1 MKGALVRSLRLY
13 PALLRLGFAEAV
25 AYRAEFLVW
34 ILTTTMPLIMLALW
48 AAVAR
53 EAPVGRFDS
62 DDFVAYFLATLLT
75 RMLTGAWVVW
85 VMVEEIRRGQLAQRL
100 LRPVHPILTYSAEN
114 LAAIPLRLV
123 LALPV
128 AVALLWAVGADR
140 LTGDGALLALYV
152 LSLAGAWLIN
162 FLSMVVIG
170 NLAFFLESALGVYG
184 LFLAAHFV
192 LSGYLVPL
200 ELFPDSLRGAADVL
214 LFRFMVSFPVE
225 ILTDRLSVAETF
237 TLLGWQWGWVAALGA
252 LAALG
257 WRAGLKRFAA
267 FGG

>member
-1 MKGALVRSLRLY
+1 MKNALFRSLRLY

-25 AYRAEFLVW
+25 AYRAEFFVW
-34 ILTTTMPLIMLALW
+34 ILSTTMPLVMLALW

-53 EAPVGRFDS
+53 EAPVGRFDQ
-62 DDFVAYFLATLLT
+62 DGFVAYFLATLLS
-75 RMLTGAWVVW
+75 RMLSGAWVVW

-114 LAAIPLRLV
+114 LAGIPLRLV

-128 AVALLWAVGADR
+128 AVLLLVAVGSEH

-152 LSLAGAWLIN
+152 LSLGGAWLIN

-170 NLAFFLESALGVYG
+170 NLAFFLESALGVYS
-184 LFLAAHFV
+184 LFLAVHFV

-200 ELFPDSLRGAADVL
+200 ELFPDALRGAAEVL

-225 ILTDRLSVAETF
+225 ILTDRLSVLETLV
-237 TLLGWQWGWVAALGA
+237 LLGWQWAWVIG
-252 LAALG
+252 LAGLAVLG
-257 WRAGLKRFAA
+257 WRAGLRRYAA